1 MDKQARTGTVHG
13 VSGDYLAY
21 VVPADH
27 PDPDALGERLKVLG
41 YARRGGRAVSV
52 EGMPGAQVWVKLT
65 PAARAR
71 RAADKR
77 AKQAAEEQSE

>member
-1 MDKQARTGTVHG
+1 MPQATRGSRLTHLARWSIPCLGQRG
-13 VSGDYLAY
+13 VMSDILN
-21 VVPADH
+21 
-27 PDPDALGERLKVLG
+27 ELG

>member
-1 MDKQARTGTVHG
+1 MADQARTGTVHG

-27 PDPDALGERLKVLG
+27 PEPDALGARLKELG
-41 YARRGGRAVSV
+41 YSRRGGRSVSV

-65 PAARAR
+65 PAAKAQ
-71 RAADKR
+71 R
-77 AKQAAEEQSE
+77 AKAKAAKADEGNDG

>member
-13 VSGDYLAY
+13 VSGDFLAY

-27 PDPDALGERLKVLG
+27 PDPDALGERLKELG

-71 RAADKR
+71 RAA
-77 AKQAAEEQSE
+77 AKAEKASEE

>member
-13 VSGDYLAY
+13 VSGDFLAY

-27 PDPDALGERLKVLG
+27 PDPDALGERLKALG

-71 RAADKR
+71 RAA
-77 AKQAAEEQSE
+77 AKAEKASEE